1 MSEKTIT
8 FRYHDEVKQVNIA
21 NYEECK
27 NAFQREFSI
36 SDEEM
41 KKLSL
46 FYYDEEAEAL
56 VLNDNEDYRIFW
68 ESDFNEIEA
77 KDNNEEEKL
86 DSLRSATIFKK
97 QNEEPIKDPLS
108 KNESIGLDNSIS
120 LENSS
125 NIAQIFDKKN
135 NNQENFEDAKSF
147 NDASKMLDLMA
158 EEKKNKDMIEELK
171 KQMEEMK
178 LKHEQEMKKKDE
190 ENQKKYKDALVEK
203 ENEIK
208 KKVEE
213 EKEKQ
218 IKEYKIKTENELKEK
233 YENEMKSN
241 IILKEKELDAIKSK
255 IELENQKKIEEIQKK
270 KTKKDWK
277 KLKKKKKKIKRN

>member
-120 LENSS
+120 IENSS

-135 NNQENFEDAKSF
+135 NQENFEDAKSF
-147 NDASKMLDLMA
+147 NDVNKMMDLMA
-158 EEKKNKDMIEELK
+158 EEKKKNMNKK
-171 KQMEEMK
+171 
-178 LKHEQEMKKKDE
+178 
-190 ENQKKYKDALVEK
+190 
-203 ENEIK
+203 
-208 KKVEE
+208 
-213 EKEKQ
+213 
-218 IKEYKIKTENELKEK
+218 
-233 YENEMKSN
+233 
-241 IILKEKELDAIKSK
+241 
-255 IELENQKKIEEIQKK
+255 
-270 KTKKDWK
+270 
-277 KLKKKKKKIKRN
+277 

>member
-77 KDNNEEEKL
+77 KDNNEEEKQ
-86 DSLRSATIFKK
+86 DALRSATIFKK

-135 NNQENFEDAKSF
+135 NNQENFEDAKNF
-147 NDASKMLDLMA
+147 NDEMTGGPS
-158 EEKKNKDMIEELK
+158 NKVWD
-171 KQMEEMK
+171 
-178 LKHEQEMKKKDE
+178 
-190 ENQKKYKDALVEK
+190 
-203 ENEIK
+203 
-208 KKVEE
+208 
-213 EKEKQ
+213 
-218 IKEYKIKTENELKEK
+218 T
-233 YENEMKSN
+233 
-241 IILKEKELDAIKSK
+241 LDAFW
-255 IELENQKKIEEIQKK
+255 ENGGKAGWHNGVRRRREFLYE
-270 KTKKDWK
+270 TKDIFFN
-277 KLKKKKKKIKRN
+277 LSSL